1 LRVALKFAR
10 QNSEHKVKKKREICV
25 SFLYPQQVFLLK
37 GWSMK
42 TKKFCNPKKNGNTV
56 DENYSAGAFPRLA

>member
-10 QNSEHKVKKKREICV
+10 QNSEHEVKKREICV
-25 SFLYPQQVFLLK
+25 SFLYSSKFLLHE
-37 GWSMK
+37 GWSIK
-42 TKKFCNPKKNGNTV
+42 TKKFWNPKKNGNTV